1 MNTVP
6 LRRREPPLVG
16 GSFVSGLVASMA
28 DDVRLDL
35 RGRHDPRKVGRLFS
49 SGLVLMA
56 SQTDPLE
63 VRVFVAA
70 AMRQRDD
77 VIDLDGF
84 RSIAD
89 FADRISSEDLGAE
102 FHPTMAAVRSTAPI
116 LARFWTSVTFAK
128 RNQTSVS
135 GDSMDHL
142 RRLLGKVERP
152 ARRSIPLVGT
162 KIWSGSERKIGEESY
177 PVRTSG
183 S

>member
-1 MNTVP
+1 
-6 LRRREPPLVG
+6 
-16 GSFVSGLVASMA
+16 
-28 DDVRLDL
+28 
-35 RGRHDPRKVGRLFS
+35 
-49 SGLVLMA
+49 MA

-63 VRVFVAA
+63 VGVLVSAA
-70 AMRQRDD
+70 LRERDD
-77 VIDLDGF
+77 VIDLNRFGL
-84 RSIAD
+84 IAD
-89 FADRISSEDLGAE
+89 STYRISSEDLGTE
-102 FHPTMAAVRSTAPI
+102 FHPAMAAVRSTASI

-128 RNQTSVS
+128 RDKTSVS

-183 S
+183 L

>member
-1 MNTVP
+1 M
-6 LRRREPPLVG
+6 
-16 GSFVSGLVASMA
+16 FVSGLVASMA

-35 RGRHDPRKVGRLFS
+35 RGRLDPREVGGLFP

-63 VRVFVAA
+63 VGVLVAA
-70 AMRQRDD
+70 ALRERDN
-77 VIDLDGF
+77 VIDLDRFGLL
-84 RSIAD
+84 AD
-89 FADRISSEDLGAE
+89 STYRISSEDLGAE
-102 FHPTMAAVRSTAPI
+102 LHPAMAAVRSTTPI
-116 LARFWTSVTFAK
+116 LPRFWTSITFAE
-128 RNQTSVS
+128 RDQTSVS

-162 KIWSGSERKIGEESY
+162 KICSESERKIEEESY